1 MEAGARSR
9 TFAVKKLSNQEDAM
23 SHRKTYPL
31 ALALALALVLA
42 ILAAPS
48 TAAIDPRIGYVEREP
63 ATAQP
68 ETPPTIIRQ
77 TIVAE
82 DGFGWA
88 EAGVGAGLAL
98 GAAAL
103 LGGSALALRRARRWT
118 SQSAA

>member
-9 TFAVKKLSNQEDAM
+9 TLAVKKLSNKEGTM
-23 SHRKTYPL
+23 RHRKAYPL
-31 ALALALALVLA
+31 ALALALALA

-48 TAAIDPRIGYVEREP
+48 TAAIDPRIGYVEREL
-63 ATAQP
+63 ASAQSK
-68 ETPPTIIRQ
+68 TPPTIITQ
-77 TIVAE
+77 TIIGE

-103 LGGSALALRRARRWT
+103 LGGSALALRRARRAT
-118 SQSAA
+118 PSVR

>member
-1 MEAGARSR
+1 METGSRSR
-9 TFAVKKLSNQEDAM
+9 TLAVKTPSNKEDTM
-23 SHRKTYPL
+23 RHRKTHRL
-31 ALALALALVLA
+31 ALALALALALT

-48 TAAIDPRIGYVEREP
+48 TAAIDPRIGYVDREA

-68 ETPPTIIRQ
+68 ETPPTVVRQ

-118 SQSAA
+118 PSAP

>member
-1 MEAGARSR
+1 MEAGLRSR
-9 TFAVKKLSNQEDAM
+9 TLGVKKLSYKEETM
-23 SHRKTYPL
+23 RHRKTHRL
-31 ALALALALVLA
+31 ALALALALALT

-48 TAAIDPRIGYVEREP
+48 TAAIDPRIGYVEREA

-77 TIVAE
+77 TILAE

-103 LGGSALALRRARRWT
+103 LAGSVLALRRARRWT
-118 SQSAA
+118 PSAP